1 MLRQKR
7 YHDRK
12 LKWQIF
18 SPGDKVYVYF
28 PRRKLGTSPKLTSF
42 WQGPFSVLEKCSEC
56 TYKVSCGSKGSPQ
69 VIHVD
74 RMRLVKSQI
83 LTNEEEVPKLES
95 NFDERES
102 GDQIDDENDNKLGLI
117 NIEAEQ
123 ELP

>member
-1 MLRQKR
+1 M
-7 YHDRK
+7 
-12 LKWQIF
+12 
-18 SPGDKVYVYF
+18 
-28 PRRKLGTSPKLTSF
+28 
-42 WQGPFSVLEKCSEC
+42 
-56 TYKVSCGSKGSPQ
+56 
-69 VIHVD
+69 IHVD

-123 ELP
+123 ELPQRSVRNRRAPAYLSDYVLGFD